1 LLSLLLLLMM
11 RLLQQQRLLWGILQV
26 VCWKTKRGWE
36 LLVVRHD
43 DVGRQVKASVGVGV
57 VVVVVMHS
65 VVHVCMWVVLVLRL
79 VLVLLVVVMLEVWK
93 EGMCVKAVTHGMRLW
108 WCECIGGC
116 CASNRGGRGGASR
129 KRTIRCGRREEL
141 LFAALLQLHLQLQF
155 QLQLHVGVMLLLLL
169 LMLMMMLM
177 VRKV

>member
-26 VCWKTKRGWE
+26 VCGKTKRGWE

-43 DVGRQVKASVGVGV
+43 DVGRQVKASVGVV
-57 VVVVVMHS
+57 VVHS
-65 VVHVCMWVVLVLRL
+65 VVHVCMWVVLILRL
-79 VLVLLVVVMLEVWK
+79 VLVLLVGVMLEVWK

-116 CASNRGGRGGASR
+116 CASNGGGHGGASR

-169 LMLMMMLM
+169 MLMMMLM